1 MCSGDFPCY
10 FLFGWKES
18 ESSNNMAELLRPA
31 ESCRFVCM
39 WLSIQTRRHACHT
52 ASAACYSDHH
62 PSETRAKRRMSGR
75 HQPCVKQTVEQLQ
88 IMNMHSQLAVSQ
100 VMCAAMATHGC
111 TRTLAMAKWK
121 NAKTVSCI
129 KTIQPWNGYNR

>member
-1 MCSGDFPCY
+1 MH
-10 FLFGWKES
+10 
-18 ESSNNMAELLRPA
+18 AILLQLLA
-31 ESCRFVCM
+31 IAITILQKQEQNAGCQGG
-39 WLSIQTRRHACHT
+39 I
-52 ASAACYSDHH
+52 
-62 PSETRAKRRMSGR
+62 E
-75 HQPCVKQTVEQLQ
+75 PCVKQTVEQLQ